1 MTWFL
6 LHHNNAQHH
15 AGAPSALFQLV
26 QLLVKRGDIVDART
40 TAVERFMEKGIG
52 QQINQAVDRG
62 IAIVGGDAVQ
72 RRAELPAGERKQ
84 AVGLRLAH

>member
-40 TAVERFMEKGIG
+40 TQFYENNGYKEVRKRFVKH
-52 QQINQAVDRG
+52 
-62 IAIVGGDAVQ
+62 
-72 RRAELPAGERKQ
+72 LS
-84 AVGLRLAH
+84 